1 MKLFHLSDLHLG
13 KRIHERSLIED
24 QRDILNRI
32 VGLVSAEKPDAVMI
46 AGDIYDRSV
55 PSEEAVTLFD
65 DFLFRLSELGVSIL
79 VISGNHDSAERLG
92 FGGRIMERSGIYIS
106 PEFNP
111 TNYRRIL
118 RPVVLNDEHGEVN
131 FYMLPYI
138 TPAAVRAA
146 RGESGISGWNEMA
159 ESVFSD
165 MNIDASKRNIL
176 IAHQFVTG
184 ASTCDS
190 ERVSVGGTD
199 NIDSYVF
206 KPFDYVAL
214 GHLHGKQSAGRETVR
229 YCGTPL
235 KYSFSEVGH
244 RKSITVVNA
253 GEKGDIRI
261 SEISLD
267 TPLHDWR
274 EIRGSFADIAAGQ
287 GSEDFI
293 RVVLTDEEEI
303 YNAISKLREYF
314 PNIMS
319 LEYDN
324 SHTRAAKEFVPTAH
338 LDKLS
343 PVDMFAEFYKQ
354 QRGSE
359 LSGEQLKIV
368 NDIFTEIGEET
379 KCDLLS

>member
-13 KRIHERSLIED
+13 KRMHERSLIED

-46 AGDIYDRSV
+46 AGDVYDRSV

-65 DFLFRLSELGVSIL
+65 DFLFRLSGLGVSIL

-111 TNYRRIL
+111 TNYERIL

-165 MNIDASKRNIL
+165 MDIDASKRNIL

-184 ASTCDS
+184 AFTCDS
-190 ERVSVGGTD
+190 ERVFVGGTD
-199 NIDSYVF
+199 NIDAYVF
-206 KPFDYVAL
+206 EPFVYVAL
-214 GHLHGKQSAGRETVR
+214 GHLHGKQSVGRETVR

-235 KYSFSEVGH
+235 KYSFSEVYH
-244 RKSITVVNA
+244 RKSVTVVNA

-261 SEISLD
+261 SEIPLD

-293 RVVLTDEEEI
+293 RVILTDEDEI

-379 KCDLLS
+379 K

>member
-13 KRIHERSLIED
+13 KRIHERSLIDD

-46 AGDIYDRSV
+46 AGDVYDRSV
-55 PSEEAVTLFD
+55 PSEEAVALFD
-65 DFLFRLSELGVSIL
+65 DFLFRLSELRVSVL

-92 FGGRIMERSGIYIS
+92 FGGRIMERGGIYIS

-118 RPVVLNDEHGEVN
+118 HPVVLNDEYGEVN

-159 ESVFSD
+159 ERVFSD
-165 MNIDASKRNIL
+165 MDIDVSKRNIL

-190 ERVSVGGTD
+190 ERVSVGGAD
-199 NIDSYVF
+199 NIDAYVF
-206 KPFDYVAL
+206 EPFDYVAL
-214 GHLHGKQSAGRETVR
+214 GHLHGKQNIGRETVR

-235 KYSFSEVGH
+235 KYSFSEVSH
-244 RKSITVVNA
+244 RKSVTVVNA
-253 GEKGDIRI
+253 DQKGDIRI
-261 SEISLD
+261 SEIPLD
-267 TPLHDWR
+267 APLHDWR
-274 EIRGSFADIAAGQ
+274 EIRGSFGDIAVGQ
-287 GSEDFI
+287 GSEDFV

-324 SHTRAAKEFVPTAH
+324 SHTRVAKEFVPTAH

-343 PVDMFAEFYKQ
+343 PADIFAEFYKQ
-354 QRGSE
+354 QRGGE
-359 LSGEQLKIV
+359 LSGQQLKIV

-379 KCDLLS
+379 R